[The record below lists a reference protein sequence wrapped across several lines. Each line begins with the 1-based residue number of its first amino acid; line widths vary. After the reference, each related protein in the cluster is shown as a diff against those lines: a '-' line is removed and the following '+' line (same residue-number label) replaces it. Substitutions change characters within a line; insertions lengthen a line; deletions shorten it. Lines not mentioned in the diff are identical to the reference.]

1 MTHDHRH
8 DEGCQHDRRPTPAE
22 DIEIARRALQAG
34 DHGHAA
40 FHVTA
45 ALATNPLQPEWRALF
60 DRIIAAAREPER
72 LLKIGDGAY
81 FAHVA
86 GHAYILARQDM
97 LGEAFDLLCQVIN
110 VVPDR
115 GYHFWAVEW
124 LARCRNREVKLDPFL
139 RVFSAQIQ
147 PTIGRLHLRRSERF
161 SLEGAAA
168 MVRELARTA
177 TGNGSALFLALASG
191 IARRAGLAEEALEL
205 AQRSLE
211 VEPTTTGLIS
221 LGLARR
227 LGADPRGA
235 VAAFEEAHALD
246 DDPVYNM
253 EVARALWERALLDP
267 SASLQEALD
276 ALERYREAVG
286 DQDPECELTR
296 DYLRCRLGLDDEGQ
310 WICECIGERAT
321 PDDVRLLLSPHVGW
335 LPEPVD
341 ATVNVLRQIY
351 DEMGHVTDGDLK
363 LTLSHIEAP
372 SSRLALALMTHGD
385 TDTAAVDY
393 TYNKVPSPDPREPRR
408 EVEHELW
415 RYVGE
420 ERETPVQA
428 VPRPDATV
436 LRAVEELAAS
446 PYYLPAW
453 WRRAGAL
460 GRQLGVDAVVS
471 LLGVMVHPSPP
482 PEGLPGYL
490 WIQRLQHAA
499 ALVCGHVDPGWS
511 ESTRR
516 SVLLS
521 LVNGPMDWTTDAAIV
536 ALTELALDEP
546 AALPEVAEVFLQL
559 LEEIPDEGHSWFGEA
574 LAQSFLRLPGR
585 PPHERGR
592 FSKLLDALQSDD
604 HDHEEDQAGPD
615 GDGPS

>member
-8 DEGCQHDRRPTPAE
+8 DDGCQDDQQPTPAE
-22 DIEIARRALQAG
+22 DFEIARRALRAG

-60 DRIIAAAREPER
+60 DQTIAAAHEPER
-72 LLKIGDGAY
+72 LLQIGDGAY

-86 GHAYILARQDM
+86 GHAYILARQDR
-97 LGEAFDLLCQVIN
+97 LDEAFDLLCQVIN

-124 LARCRNREVKLDPFL
+124 LARCRDREVKLDPFL

-161 SLEGAAA
+161 ALEGAAA
-168 MVRELARTA
+168 MVRELTQTA
-177 TGNGSALFLALASG
+177 TGKGSALFLALASG
-191 IARRAGLAEEALEL
+191 IARRAGIAEEAL
-205 AQRSLE
+205 AIARRSLE
-211 VEPTTTGLIS
+211 VEPTTTGFIS

-227 LGADPRGA
+227 LAADHDGA
-235 VAAFEEAHALD
+235 VTAFEEAHALD
-246 DDPVYNM
+246 DDPVYHM
-253 EVARALWERALLDP
+253 EVARALWERALLHHP
-267 SASLQEALD
+267 AAPHSFQEALD
-276 ALERYREAVG
+276 ALERYRGALG

-310 WICECIGERAT
+310 WICDCVGEQAT
-321 PDDVRLLLSPHVGW
+321 PDDVRLLLHPYVGW
-335 LPEPVD
+335 LPEPAD

-372 SSRLALALMTHGD
+372 SARLALALMTHGD

-393 TYNKVPSPDPREPRR
+393 THNKVPRPDPRAPRR
-408 EVEHELW
+408 PVEHELW
-415 RYVGE
+415 RYIGE
-420 ERETPVQA
+420 GQETPVQA
-428 VPRPDATV
+428 VPRPEAPV
-436 LRAVEELAAS
+436 LRAIEELAAS

-460 GRQLGVDAVVS
+460 GRALGGDAVVS
-471 LLGVMVHPSPP
+471 LLGVMVYPSPP
-482 PEGLPGYL
+482 PAGLPGYL
-490 WIQRLQHAA
+490 WIQRLQQAA
-499 ALVCGHVDPGWS
+499 ALVLGHVDRGWS

-516 SVLLS
+516 SALLS
-521 LVNGPMDWTTDAAIV
+521 LVNGAMDWTTDAAIV

-546 AALPEVAEVFLQL
+546 AALPEVAELFLQL

-592 FSKLLDALQSDD
+592 FSELLEALHADN
-604 HDHEEDQAGPD
+604 DQAGDD

>member
-8 DEGCQHDRRPTPAE
+8 DEGCQHDRQPTPAE
-22 DIEIARRALQAG
+22 DLEIARRALQAG

-60 DRIIAAAREPER
+60 DQIITAAPEPEH

-86 GHAYILARQDM
+86 GYAYILARLDR
-97 LGEAFDLLCQVIN
+97 LAEAFDLLCQVIN

-124 LARCRNREVKLDPFL
+124 LTRCRDREVKLDPFL

-168 MVRELARTA
+168 MVRELAQTA
-177 TGNGSALFLALASG
+177 TGKGSALFLALASG
-191 IARRAGLAEEALEL
+191 IARRAGLAEEALEI
-205 AQRSLE
+205 ARRSLE

-227 LGADPRGA
+227 LGADPQGA

-246 DDPVYNM
+246 DDPVYSM
-253 EVARALWERALLDP
+253 EVARALWERAP
-267 SASLQEALD
+267 GASLQEALD
-276 ALERYREAVG
+276 ALERYRQAVG

-310 WICECIGERAT
+310 WICDCIGEQAT
-321 PDDVRLLLSPHVGW
+321 PDDVRLLLYPYVGW
-335 LPEPVD
+335 LPEPAD

-372 SSRLALALMTHGD
+372 SARLALALMTHGD
-385 TDTAAVDY
+385 TDTAAVGY
-393 TYNKVPSPDPREPRR
+393 TYDKVPRPDPREPRR
-408 EVEHELW
+408 PVEHELW
-415 RYVGE
+415 RYIGE
-420 ERETPVQA
+420 AQETPVQA
-428 VPRPDATV
+428 VPRPDAAV

-446 PYYLPAW
+446 PYYLPAL

-460 GRQLGVDAVVS
+460 GRELGDDAVVS
-471 LLGVMVHPSPP
+471 LLGVMVHPSLP

-499 ALVCGHVDPGWS
+499 TLVLGHVDSGWS

-521 LVNGPMDWTTDAAIV
+521 LVNGAMDWSTDAAIV

-546 AALPEVAEVFLQL
+546 AALPEVAELFLQL

-592 FSKLLDALQSDD
+592 FSELLEALHADDD
-604 HDHEEDQAGPD
+604 HDDADRAGQG